1 MKVNVLNVCSPSSDE
16 QAVLRDA
23 LAKAK
28 AATPLAAD
36 FEIAR
41 GRATLK
47 DAPPS
52 KYVRLRRDVGP
63 QSPWETAQYSMSR
76 DPQNTVETL
85 VLRLRDP
92 KEFHE
97 LSIEDRVSSDAASA
111 ATVLGSDTPASRIRV
126 ERLGKSS
133 VALARCPDAN
143 QSSYESLFA
152 EASAIM
158 AKYRKELGLRS
169 EFREDVTW
177 LDGGTVHKNARTT
190 ARKSSKK

>member
-143 QSSYESLFA
+143 QSAYESLFA

>member
-1 MKVNVLNVCSPSSDE
+1 MKVNVLNVCSPSSGD

-28 AATPLAAD
+28 AATPFAAD

-97 LSIEDRVSSDAASA
+97 LSIEDRISSDAASA

-143 QSSYESLFA
+143 QSAYESLFA

-177 LDGGTVHKNARTT
+177 LDAGTVHKNARTT
-190 ARKSSKK
+190 VPKSSKK